1 VKFVELDLRRDKDSA
16 PNGRLDVH
24 KRYLDLEELHV
35 KSIPQGLK
43 AALIPSAY
51 HPNEFFC
58 KL

>member
-43 AALIPSAY
+43 AALIPLA
-51 HPNEFFC
+51 
-58 KL
+58 